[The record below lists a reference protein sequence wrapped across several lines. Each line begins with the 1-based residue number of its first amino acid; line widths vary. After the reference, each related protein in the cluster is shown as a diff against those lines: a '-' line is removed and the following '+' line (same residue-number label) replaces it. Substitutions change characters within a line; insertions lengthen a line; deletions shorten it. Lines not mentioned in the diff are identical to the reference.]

1 MGEAKSRRRSY
12 EIARKRLLDR
22 HEGQHRIVAES
33 AINLFDRFILPHH
46 FTGACYQITMTL
58 EKFLSEAHGIASKTI
73 VGYVNDGTDDI
84 MTSHAWLEFDGMKV
98 DLGLYVMDRPDVT
111 LPGAVII
118 LDETLLPGAAEYSY
132 HLSRPAASIA
142 VVNQMLRDPFTARV
156 ARWKEAEHEEM
167 LARSRDRDL
176 RDIYLA
182 GAPAQSSFASMTSVL
197 R

>member
-1 MGEAKSRRRSY
+1 MGEAKSRRQSY
-12 EIARKRLLDR
+12 EVAKKRLLDR
-22 HEGQHRIVAES
+22 HEGKHRIVAET

-58 EKFLSEAHGIASKTI
+58 EKYLIEAHGIASSTI

-98 DLGLYVMDRPDVT
+98 DIGLHVMDRPDIT

-118 LDETLLPGAAEYSY
+118 LDDRLRPGAVEYSY
-132 HLSRPAASIA
+132 HLSRPPASMA
-142 VVNQMLRDPFTARV
+142 VIDQMLRDPATAHV
-156 ARWKEAEHEEM
+156 ARWKEAEHVDM
-167 LARSRDRDL
+167 LARSHDPDL
-176 RDIYLA
+176 RDNYLA

>member
-1 MGEAKSRRRSY
+1 MGEAKGRRQSY
-12 EIARKRLLDR
+12 ELARKRLLDR
-22 HEGQHRIVAES
+22 HKGKHRIVAET
-33 AINLFDRFILPHH
+33 AINLFDRFIMPHH
-46 FTGACYQITMTL
+46 FTGACYQISMTL
-58 EKFLSEAHGIASKTI
+58 EKYLSEAHGIASKTI

-98 DLGLYVMDRPDVT
+98 DLGLHVMDRPDVT

-118 LDETLLPGAAEYSY
+118 LDEALLPGAAEYSY
-132 HLSRPAASIA
+132 HLSRPPASMA
-142 VVNQMLRDPFTARV
+142 VIDQMLRNPSTAHV
-156 ARWKEAEHEEM
+156 ARWKEVEHADM
-167 LARSRDRDL
+167 LARSRDTDL